1 MSESNCDNTS
11 FTDIE
16 ELDRQSK
23 EASEM
28 GYAAH
33 IDSYKNLDFK
43 NIGIKNDVP
52 EPLDEI
58 EKRFLKAL
66 SNQQVDKLSFPVYWT
81 YEYHVNYKEWI
92 TKLIENGY
100 VKITTNT
107 EDFSFLTIEQ
117 LKSVLKILH
126 LPTSGKK
133 QELVVRISNQVG
145 TENAL
150 KELGLYNERF
160 ILTEIGKEAIKSIP
174 KVTKTVSTL
183 EDLYT
188 TAENQGNQLEA
199 LGTEKYQILCTL
211 DFQTCDK
218 CGKMDGK
225 VFDVKNYKPGI
236 TAPPFHD
243 GCRCTTVPYL
253 EDDIWGEG
261 ERAARD
267 KNGKTYYV
275 SDKITYSK
283 WKKTLQED

>member
-43 NIGIKNDVP
+43 NIGIKNAVP

-160 ILTEIGKEAIKSIP
+160 ILTEIGKEAIKSNP

-188 TAENQGNQLEA
+188 TAEN
-199 LGTEKYQILCTL
+199 
-211 DFQTCDK
+211 
-218 CGKMDGK
+218 
-225 VFDVKNYKPGI
+225 
-236 TAPPFHD
+236 
-243 GCRCTTVPYL
+243 
-253 EDDIWGEG
+253 
-261 ERAARD
+261 
-267 KNGKTYYV
+267 
-275 SDKITYSK
+275 
-283 WKKTLQED
+283 